1 MLKGSLTNMNKLNAG
16 FASVIALAFALPAVA
31 TTPITVVKDGI
42 TYTGTAS
49 TPPGGLPI
57 LTSATVTQNSLAG
70 AQFAGRYEG
79 IVNGTDRTGLE
90 ASTVFTFLSRS
101 VDGRTWNFNVQ
112 VANLSTSPFT
122 SAAVM
127 GFGFGVSAVSPTTG
141 KPVYLSSTSVSQSG
155 SSPINF
161 GRRLV
166 NSDASRENV
175 NQLGRIAD
183 ACFMWG
189 SSGTTSNCTGGGSG
203 GLMMGAPSADQNIA
217 ITFKQSVTE
226 FTLSNLFIRY
236 QRLDAP
242 LLGIKG
248 GSGSGLGTLVPG
260 GDLDPNGDPV
270 PEPASWA
277 MLIAGFGLT
286 GAAMRR
292 RRTLAA

>member
-1 MLKGSLTNMNKLNAG
+1 MLTNMNRLIAG
-16 FASVIALAFALPAVA
+16 FASVMALALALPGAA
-31 TTPITVVKDGI
+31 TTPITVLNDGI
-42 TYTGTAS
+42 TYTGIAS

-57 LTSATVTQNSLAG
+57 LTSATLTQNTLTG
-70 AQFAGRYEG
+70 AQFGGRYEG
-79 IVNGTDRTGLE
+79 LVDGTDRMGLE
-90 ASTVFTFLSRS
+90 AASVFTFLSRS
-101 VDGRTWNFNVQ
+101 GDGRTWNFNVQ
-112 VANLSTSPFT
+112 LSNLSGSPFS

-141 KPVYLSSTSVSQSG
+141 NAVYLSGTSVSQAG
-155 SSPINF
+155 SSPLNF
-161 GRRLV
+161 GQRLFTTG
-166 NSDASRENV
+166 ASRGNV

-203 GLMMGAPSADQNIA
+203 GLMIGAPVSDQNIA
-217 ITFKQSVTE
+217 ITFSQSVTE
-226 FTLSNLFIRY
+226 ITLLNMFVRY

-242 LLGIKG
+242 SLRING
-248 GSGSGLGTLVPG
+248 GSGSGLGTIVPG
-260 GDLDPNGDPV
+260 GDLDPSGDPV

-292 RRTLAA
+292 RRRALAA